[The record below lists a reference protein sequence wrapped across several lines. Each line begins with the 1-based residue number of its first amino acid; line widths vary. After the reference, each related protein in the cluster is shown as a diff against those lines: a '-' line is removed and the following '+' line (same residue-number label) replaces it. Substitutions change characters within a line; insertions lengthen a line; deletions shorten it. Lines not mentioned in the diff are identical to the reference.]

1 MPLDAIHL
9 NKKEHFV
16 IDNLTQLTQ
25 GTYEMQRTTQNGKK
39 KKQVQIQGTYLV
51 LPQGCV
57 SHHLSEP
64 PYSLLMSRNHG
75 IRIFFA
81 YLFKSLKNNR

>member
-16 IDNLTQLTQ
+16 IDNLTQLIQ

-39 KKQVQIQGTYLV
+39 KKASTDSGDIPGASSRLCLT
-51 LPQGCV
+51 P
-57 SHHLSEP
+57 
-64 PYSLLMSRNHG
+64 SLRAS
-75 IRIFFA
+75 
-81 YLFKSLKNNR
+81 LFPLDE